1 MTDIEIF
8 NKYSQPES
16 WALKNIEAG
25 RMKGKTDINPQWR
38 IFALTEQFGLVG
50 FGWKY
55 QIDKIECKAANNGE
69 IAVMAHISLFV
80 KKNDIWSDAIIG
92 TGGSMF
98 VANEKNGPYVSDE
111 AEKMAITDAISV
123 ACKQLGIGGN
133 IYSGSKYLPAY
144 NKANGIE
151 TPATPQ
157 EKPVDRVTPQPASNL
172 TDLPWLNPKTPEWD
186 GALRSIKA
194 GKTLEDA
201 KKVFR
206 ISKTNQELLIS
217 EATK

>member
-1 MTDIEIF
+1 MSTDIEIF
-8 NKYSQPES
+8 NKYSQPDS
-16 WALKNIEAG
+16 WALKEIQAG
-25 RMKGKTDINPQWR
+25 RMKGKSDINPQWR

-55 QIDKIECKAANNGE
+55 QIDSIDYKEAKNGE
-69 IAVMAHISLFV
+69 VAVMVHISLFV
-80 KKNDIWSDAIIG
+80 KKDSEWSDAIVG

-98 VANEKNGPYVSDE
+98 IANEKNGPYVSDE
-111 AEKMAITDAISV
+111 AEKMATTDAISV

-151 TPATPQ
+151 TPP

-172 TDLPWLNPKTPEWD
+172 PDLPWLNPKTPEWD

-201 KKVFR
+201 KKVYR